1 MYANNTNV
9 QLINNVRKYYKCTIN
24 KQCYNTNVQL
34 INNVRK

>member
-24 KQCYNTNVQL
+24 KQCTQIIQMYN
-34 INNVRK
+34 